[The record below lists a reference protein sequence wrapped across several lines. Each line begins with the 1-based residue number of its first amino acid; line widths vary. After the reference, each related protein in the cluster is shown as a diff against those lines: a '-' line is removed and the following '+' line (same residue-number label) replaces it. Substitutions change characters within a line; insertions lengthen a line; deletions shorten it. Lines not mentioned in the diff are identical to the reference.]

1 MLGTHGQGLWLQI
14 IGKYEQIWVLMYIF
28 LGKHGPP
35 GILAGGRYHE
45 DHHDGRSIIDAIGNN
60 EMTFSNS
67 NKNRF
72 RQTVES
78 LINAA
83 IKSIYSGEHST

>member
-1 MLGTHGQGLWLQI
+1 MGPNV
-14 IGKYEQIWVLMYIF
+14 YF

-35 GILAGGRYHE
+35 GILAGGR
-45 DHHDGRSIIDAIGNN
+45 RSIIDAIGNN
-60 EMTFSNS
+60 EMTISNF
-67 NKNRF
+67 NKNGF

>member
-1 MLGTHGQGLWLQI
+1 
-14 IGKYEQIWVLMYIF
+14 MYI
-28 LGKHGPP
+28 LGKHGLP
-35 GILAGGRYHE
+35 GILAGGHYHE
-45 DHHDGRSIIDAIGNN
+45 DHYDGRSIIDAIGNN

>member
-1 MLGTHGQGLWLQI
+1 MGPN
-14 IGKYEQIWVLMYIF
+14 VIF

-35 GILAGGRYHE
+35 GILVGGRCHE

>member
-1 MLGTHGQGLWLQI
+1 
-14 IGKYEQIWVLMYIF
+14 MYIF
-28 LGKHGPP
+28 FRETWPARYIGC
-35 GILAGGRYHE
+35 GRYHE

-60 EMTFSNS
+60 EMTCSNS

>member
-1 MLGTHGQGLWLQI
+1 MGPN
-14 IGKYEQIWVLMYIF
+14 VIF

-35 GILAGGRYHE
+35 GILVGGRCHE

-60 EMTFSNS
+60 EKTFSNS

-83 IKSIYSGEHST
+83 I

>member
-1 MLGTHGQGLWLQI
+1 
-14 IGKYEQIWVLMYIF
+14 MYI
-28 LGKHGPP
+28 LGKHGLP
-35 GILAGGRYHE
+35 GILAGGQYHE
-45 DHHDGRSIIDAIGNN
+45 DHYDGRSIIDAIGNN

-72 RQTVES
+72 RKIVES

-83 IKSIYSGEHST
+83 IKSIYSREHST